1 MIKIKVIKKGCATN
15 MWKFVLKRIFALIPV
30 LLCVTF
36 LLYVALSLAPGD
48 PARLILGLE
57 ATAEHVEQKR
67 EEMGLNDPIVTQ
79 YLRYL
84 GKLLKGDMG
93 KSYKNGVDVA
103 AEIAGR
109 FPFTL
114 RLAILGMSVAL
125 ILALPLGVMAAN
137 KQNSL
142 FDNFSMA
149 LALLGISLP
158 TFWLGLLGI
167 LLFSVALHWLPSGG
181 VGGIKSAI
189 LPVLA
194 MSMSCLAGIA
204 RTTRSSMLEV
214 IRSDYI
220 RTARAKGLS
229 ETTIVV
235 RHALKNAMIPT
246 LTVIGLQVCTMIS
259 ATVLVESIFSWPG
272 IGRLLVT
279 AINDRD
285 MPLVLGC
292 IIVFTVCFSI
302 INLIIDLLYGSFDPR
317 IKAQYKK

>member
-1 MIKIKVIKKGCATN
+1 
-15 MWKFVLKRIFALIPV
+15 MWKFIVKRILALIPV

-48 PARLILGLE
+48 PARTILGLE
-57 ATAEHVEQKR
+57 ATEERVQQKR
-67 EEMGLNDPIVTQ
+67 EEMGLNDPVVIQ

-84 GKLLKGDMG
+84 SKLVKGDMG
-93 KSYKNGVDVA
+93 TSYKNGVDVA
-103 AEIAGR
+103 TEIAGR

-114 RLAILGMSVAL
+114 RLAISGICVAL
-125 ILALPLGVMAAN
+125 VIALPLGIMAAV
-137 KQNSL
+137 KQNSF
-142 FDNFSMA
+142 FDSFSMA

-167 LLFSVALHWLPSGG
+167 LLFSVTLHWLPSGG
-181 VGGIKSAI
+181 VGGIESAI

-220 RTARAKGLS
+220 RTARAKGLNKS
-229 ETTIVV
+229 KIIT

-246 LTVIGLQVCTMIS
+246 LTVAGLQICTMLS

-279 AINDRD
+279 SINDRD
-285 MPLVLGC
+285 MPIILGC

-302 INLIIDLLYGSFDPR
+302 VNLIIDLLYGAFDPR

>member
-1 MIKIKVIKKGCATN
+1 
-15 MWKFVLKRIFALIPV
+15 MWKFIVKRILALIPV

-48 PARLILGLE
+48 PARTILGLE
-57 ATAEHVEQKR
+57 ATEERVQQKR
-67 EEMGLNDPIVTQ
+67 EEMGLNDPVVIQ

-84 GKLLKGDMG
+84 SKLVKGDMG
-93 KSYKNGVDVA
+93 TSYKNGVDVA
-103 AEIAGR
+103 TEIAGR

-114 RLAILGMSVAL
+114 RLAISGICVAL
-125 ILALPLGVMAAN
+125 VIALPLGIMAAV
-137 KQNSL
+137 KQNSF
-142 FDNFSMA
+142 FDSFSMA

-167 LLFSVALHWLPSGG
+167 LLFSVTLHWLPSGG
-181 VGGIKSAI
+181 VGGIESAI
-189 LPVLA
+189 LPVFA

-220 RTARAKGLS
+220 RTARAKGLNKS
-229 ETTIVV
+229 KIIT

-246 LTVIGLQVCTMIS
+246 LTVAGLQICTMLS

-279 AINDRD
+279 SINDRD
-285 MPLVLGC
+285 MPIILGC

-302 INLIIDLLYGSFDPR
+302 VNLIIDLLYGAFDPR

>member
-1 MIKIKVIKKGCATN
+1 
-15 MWKFVLKRIFALIPV
+15 MWKFIVKRILALIPV

-48 PARLILGLE
+48 PARTILGLE
-57 ATAEHVEQKR
+57 ATEERVQQKR
-67 EEMGLNDPIVTQ
+67 EEMGLNDPVVIQ

-84 GKLLKGDMG
+84 SKLVQGDMG
-93 KSYKNGVDVA
+93 TSYKNGVDVA
-103 AEIAGR
+103 TEIAGR

-114 RLAILGMSVAL
+114 RLAISGICVAL
-125 ILALPLGVMAAN
+125 VIALPLGIMAAV
-137 KQNSL
+137 KQNSF
-142 FDNFSMA
+142 FDSFSMA

-167 LLFSVALHWLPSGG
+167 LLFSVTLHWLPSGG
-181 VGGIKSAI
+181 VGGIESAI

-229 ETTIVV
+229 KSKIITG
-235 RHALKNAMIPT
+235 HALKNAMIPT
-246 LTVIGLQVCTMIS
+246 LTVAGLQICTMLS

-279 AINDRD
+279 SINDRD
-285 MPLVLGC
+285 MPVILGC

-302 INLIIDLLYGSFDPR
+302 VNLIIDLLYGAFDPR

>member
-1 MIKIKVIKKGCATN
+1 
-15 MWKFVLKRIFALIPV
+15 MWKFVAKRILALIPV

-36 LLYVALSLAPGD
+36 LLFVVLSLAPGD

-57 ATAEHVEQKR
+57 ATEEHVEQKR
-67 EEMGLNDPIVTQ
+67 EEMGLNDPIGVQ
-79 YLRYL
+79 YARYINN
-84 GKLLKGDMG
+84 LLKGDMG
-93 KSYKNGVDVA
+93 TSYKNGVEVSK
-103 AEIAGR
+103 EISER

-114 RLAILGMSVAL
+114 RLALSGICVAL
-125 ILALPLGVMAAN
+125 IIALPLGIMAAV
-137 KQNSL
+137 KQNSF
-142 FDNFSMA
+142 FDSFSMV

-167 LLFSVALHWLPSGG
+167 LLFSVALQWLPSGG

-220 RTARAKGLS
+220 RTARAKGLGY
-229 ETTIVV
+229 TTVIV
-235 RHALKNAMIPT
+235 RHALRNALIPT
-246 LTVIGLQVCTMIS
+246 LTVVGLQVCTMIS

-279 AINDRD
+279 SINDRD

-302 INLIIDLLYGSFDPR
+302 INLTIDLLYGVVDPR

>member
-1 MIKIKVIKKGCATN
+1 
-15 MWKFVLKRIFALIPV
+15 MWKFVAKRILALIPV

-36 LLYVALSLAPGD
+36 LLFVVLSLAPGD

-57 ATAEHVEQKR
+57 ATEAHVEQKR
-67 EEMGLNDPIVTQ
+67 EDMGLNDPIGVQ
-79 YLRYL
+79 YARYI
-84 GKLLKGDMG
+84 KNLLKGDMG
-93 KSYKNGVDVA
+93 TSYKNGVEVSM
-103 AEIAGR
+103 EISER

-114 RLAILGMSVAL
+114 RLALSGICVAL
-125 ILALPLGVMAAN
+125 IIALPLGIMAAV
-137 KQNSL
+137 KQNSF
-142 FDNFSMA
+142 FDSFSMV

-167 LLFSVALHWLPSGG
+167 LLFSVALQWLPSGG

-220 RTARAKGLS
+220 RTARAKGLGY
-229 ETTIVV
+229 TTVIV
-235 RHALKNAMIPT
+235 RHALRNALIPT
-246 LTVIGLQVCTMIS
+246 LTVVGLQVCTMIS

-279 AINDRD
+279 SINDRD

-302 INLIIDLLYGSFDPR
+302 INLTIDLLYGVVDPR

>member
-1 MIKIKVIKKGCATN
+1 
-15 MWKFVLKRIFALIPV
+15 MWKFIVKRILALIPV

-48 PARLILGLE
+48 PARTILGLE
-57 ATAEHVEQKR
+57 ATEERVQQKR
-67 EEMGLNDPIVTQ
+67 EEMGLNDPVVIQ

-84 GKLLKGDMG
+84 SKLVKGDMG
-93 KSYKNGVDVA
+93 TSYKNGVDVA
-103 AEIAGR
+103 TEIAGR

-114 RLAILGMSVAL
+114 RLAISGICVAL
-125 ILALPLGVMAAN
+125 VIALPLGIMAAV
-137 KQNSL
+137 KQNSF
-142 FDNFSMA
+142 FDSFSMA

-167 LLFSVALHWLPSGG
+167 LLFSVTLHWLPSGG
-181 VGGIKSAI
+181 VGGIESAI

-220 RTARAKGLS
+220 RTARAKGLNKS
-229 ETTIVV
+229 KIIT

-246 LTVIGLQVCTMIS
+246 LTVAGLQICTMLS
-259 ATVLVESIFSWPG
+259 ATVLVESIFPG
-272 IGRLLVT
+272 R
-279 AINDRD
+279 A
-285 MPLVLGC
+285 
-292 IIVFTVCFSI
+292 
-302 INLIIDLLYGSFDPR
+302 
-317 IKAQYKK
+317 